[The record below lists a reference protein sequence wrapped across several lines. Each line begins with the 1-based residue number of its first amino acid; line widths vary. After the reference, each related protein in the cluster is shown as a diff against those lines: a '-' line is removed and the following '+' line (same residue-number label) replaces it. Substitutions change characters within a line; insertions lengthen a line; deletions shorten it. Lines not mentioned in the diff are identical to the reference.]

1 MSDRPPTYLSKRSLA
16 RELDVSESTVGE
28 MVRRGV
34 IPRPLRLSPGCIRW
48 NWDSVRASLASLETG
63 GEDAREDPFVLGALN
78 AAKEAQA
85 GRG

>member
-1 MSDRPPTYLSKRSLA
+1 VSEGRPAFLSKKSLA
-16 RELDVSESTVGE
+16 FELDVSESTVDE

-34 IPRPLRLSPGCIRW
+34 LPKPLRLSPGCIRW

-78 AAKEAQA
+78 AAKEAQT